1 MYKILIVDN
10 DKEFN
15 NAACDYLMQNG
26 FDVESCNSTG
36 SAYNALYDGI
46 FDLIVSDISVP
57 EDGGFDFAK
66 NIRLQ
71 NADIPIIFVS
81 EKDDIKTKRKAFL
94 TGADDFMVKPVLL
107 EELLLRINALFRRA
121 KIAESK
127 EIKIGKLVLNAD
139 ERSALYGDEAIALTT
154 REFNIIYKMLSNPKI
169 TFSRTQLMNEFWNA
183 DSKSGTRTVDVYM
196 TKLRDKF
203 AKCKEIEI
211 QTVHGVGYK
220 LVIKQ

>member
-15 NAACDYLMQNG
+15 NAACDYLTRNG
-26 FDVESCNSTG
+26 FDVEGCNSTG

-57 EDGGFDFAK
+57 ESGGFDLAK
-66 NIRLQ
+66 NIRSQ
-71 NADIPIIFVS
+71 SADIPIIFVS

-94 TGADDFMVKPVLL
+94 TGADDFIVKPMVF
-107 EELLLRINALFRRA
+107 EELLLRINALLRRA

-139 ERSALYGDEAIALTT
+139 ERSAAYDGDAIALTT

-169 TFSRTQLMNEFWNA
+169 TFSRTQLMNEFWNV

-220 LVIKQ
+220 AVIK

>member
-10 DKEFN
+10 DKDFN

-26 FDVESCNSTG
+26 FDVEGCNSTG

-94 TGADDFMVKPVLL
+94 TGADNFIVKPVLL

-139 ERSALYGDEAIALTT
+139 ERSAVYGDEAIALTT

>member
-1 MYKILIVDN
+1 MYKILIVDS
-10 DKEFN
+10 DMEFN
-15 NAACDYLMQNG
+15 NAACDYLIRNG
-26 FDVESCNSTG
+26 FDAEGCSSTG

-94 TGADDFMVKPVLL
+94 TGADDFIAKPMLL

-139 ERSALYGDEAIALTT
+139 ERSAVYGDEAIALTT
-154 REFNIIYKMLSNPKI
+154 REVNIIYKMLSNPKI

>member
-10 DKEFN
+10 DEEFN
-15 NAACDYLMQNG
+15 NAACDYLTRNG
-26 FDVESCNSTG
+26 FDVKGCNSTG

-57 EDGGFDFAK
+57 ESGGFDLAK
-66 NIRLQ
+66 NIRSQ

-94 TGADDFMVKPVLL
+94 TGADDFIVKPMLF
-107 EELLLRINALFRRA
+107 EELLLRINALLRRA

-139 ERSALYGDEAIALTT
+139 ERSAAYDGNAIALTT

-220 LVIKQ
+220 VVIKQ